1 MTGAPTDRD
10 GAVWPATEEKESGRS
25 SSGLER
31 TRVSCSEATRR
42 CRTPRE
48 WWLIASEEAE
58 RDILK
63 RWAAFHLERVG
74 FLPAWVRA
82 WL

>member
-1 MTGAPTDRD
+1 
-10 GAVWPATEEKESGRS
+10 
-25 SSGLER
+25 LER
-31 TRVSCSEATRR
+31 TRVSCWEATRR
-42 CRTPRE
+42 CRPPRE
-48 WWLIASEEAE
+48 SWLIASEEAE

-74 FLPAWVRA
+74 FLPAWVRP